1 MNDKKKLLKWF
12 TSEQIDEIL
21 VSVHQLTTIAE
32 NASVDAIVFYKLTSP
47 TSVELFKNRIT
58 NSKAHFYII
67 SCDFEVALVENSIVV
82 NQKEFEEIQ
91 KIFVR
96 LIYPLHEEVKLIG
109 VTGTNG
115 KTSVVNYCAHLL
127 SLINIP
133 ALCIGTMGI
142 SNGKEVIVED
152 AINTTPSYVDL
163 MGLVFKFQD
172 QYKYFFFEFSSHAL
186 FQKRLLDIPLDMAA
200 WTSFSQDHLDFHKT
214 MEAYFEAKLII
225 FDHLKNTKAK
235 VVLPKNDDFS
245 YKIIENSKY
254 KEKVIFT
261 KSLDIEK
268 SKVHFVFHQGFN
280 KSNLEISLMVLA
292 QLGLDKIY
300 DLDLSGLMP
309 PSGRFEIV
317 KNANRYAVIDYA
329 HTPDA
334 LEKLLGSVQKTF
346 PDSKITLV
354 FGCGGNRD
362 AKKRPI
368 MGHIAQRFAHKVII
382 TNDNPR
388 NEAPEQISQD
398 ILSGITDLNHVEVVL
413 DRKLAIEQALS
424 QQSEKIVVVVAGKGH
439 ETYQEINGQRSDFS
453 DKQVIE
459 NFYFCS
465 PQK

>member
-12 TSEQIDEIL
+12 SSENLEEIL
-21 VSVHQLTTIAE
+21 SSVLELTTIAD
-32 NASVDAIVFYKLTSP
+32 NAASNAIVFYKLTSP
-47 TSVELFKNRIT
+47 TSVELFKKRIAS
-58 NSKAHFYII
+58 SKAHYYII
-67 SCDFEVALVENSIVV
+67 SSDFEVSLVENSIVV
-82 NQKEFEEIQ
+82 NHNDFEEIQ
-91 KIFVR
+91 KILVK
-96 LIYPLHEEVKLIG
+96 LIYPLHEQVKLIG

-127 SLINIP
+127 SLLNIP

-142 SNGKEVIVED
+142 SNGKEVLVED

-163 MGLVFKFQD
+163 MGLIFKYQD

-186 FQKRLLDIPLDMAA
+186 FQERLLDIPLDMAA

-225 FDHLKNTKAK
+225 FDHLKGAKAK
-235 VVLPKNDDFS
+235 VVLPKADDFS
-245 YKIIENSKY
+245 YKIIEDSKY
-254 KEKVIFT
+254 KEKVVFT

-300 DLDLSGLMP
+300 DVDLSNLMP

-317 KNANRYAVIDYA
+317 KNNDRYAVIDYA

-368 MGHIAQRFAHKVII
+368 MGHIGQKFAHRVIV

-424 QQSEKIVVVVAGKGH
+424 RQNDKIVVVVAGKGH
-439 ETYQEINGQRSDFS
+439 ESYQEINGQRSDFS

-459 NFYFCS
+459 NFYFCP